1 MKNQRHS
8 NWLNSEL
15 VDEATKVNLRLMDN
29 KTIEDHFGKELEY
42 GTGGIRAILAPGS
55 NKLNI
60 FTIRKASLAFAQYL
74 LRHYKDARSKGV
86 VIAHDNRFMS
96 KEFTIEA
103 ARIFA
108 SNGIKVYIFKSLRPT
123 PQLSFSVRH
132 LKAVGGIV
140 ITASHN
146 PKEYNGF
153 KPYGPDGGQLVPS
166 QIEQLLPFY
175 QTIENELEVKVSAKA
190 DDPLIEVLDE
200 NLDKLYFDQ
209 VYNITLNK
217 TLRNDDFKIVYSP
230 QHGAGY
236 QGVNYLLKKLG
247 YNLINVEEQSAPD
260 PNFSGTTSP
269 NPEDARAYDLAIK
282 KAIEHKADII
292 LTTDPDADR
301 LGLVTLKDN
310 QPVYFSGN
318 QTVELLID
326 YIIRYLKNNDL
337 LKKNHIL
344 FNTIVTSN
352 LGAKIAQAN
361 GVKVVSTLTGFK
373 FIGEQIKLLETDNKY
388 DFLFGYEESYGYL
401 IDETIARDKDALQ
414 AVVLISEM
422 ANYYSK
428 VGKTIE
434 AALDELY
441 LKYGYHIEEV
451 ESITMS
457 GVDGSARI
465 KEIMAKL
472 RANPLTKLGGSNV
485 VMFEDYATSVQLK
498 DQVKTAINLPPSDV
512 LRYTLDNETVVAVRP
527 SGTEPKIKFYY
538 NGVGESKQACLKQI
552 ALIKKE
558 IKELIK

>member
-1 MKNQRHS
+1 MKNQRYS
-8 NWLNSEL
+8 NWLNSPL
-15 VDEATKVNLRLMDN
+15 VDETTKAKLRLMDD

-42 GTGGIRAILAPGS
+42 GTGGIRAIIAPGS

-96 KEFTIEA
+96 KEFTLEA

-108 SNGIKVYIFKSLRPT
+108 SNGIKAYIFKSLRPT

-153 KPYGPDGGQLVPS
+153 KPYDPDGGQLVPS

-190 DDPLIEVLDE
+190 DDPLIQVLDE
-200 NLDKLYFDQ
+200 SLDKLYFDQ
-209 VYNITLNK
+209 VYNISLNK
-217 TLRNDDFKIVYSP
+217 SLRTDDFKIVYSP

-236 QGVNYLLKKLG
+236 QGVNYLLIKLG
-247 YNLINVEEQSAPD
+247 YQLINVEEQAEPD
-260 PNFSGTTSP
+260 PNFSGTASP
-269 NPEDARAYDLAIK
+269 NPEDAKAYDLAIK

-301 LGLVTLKDN
+301 LGLVILKDK
-310 QPVYFSGN
+310 QPIYFSGN
-318 QTVELLID
+318 QTGALLID
-326 YIIRYLKNNDL
+326 YIIRYLKNNNL
-337 LKKNHIL
+337 FKKNHIL

-352 LGAKIAQAN
+352 LGAKIAIAN

-373 FIGEQIKLLETDNKY
+373 FIGEQIRLLEIDNKY

-401 IDETIARDKDALQ
+401 IEETIARDKDALQ

-428 VGKTIE
+428 IGKTLDI
-434 AALDELY
+434 ALEDLY
-441 LKYGYHIEEV
+441 QKYGYHIEEV

-465 KEIMAKL
+465 KEMMTKL
-472 RANPLTKLGGSNV
+472 RAKPFTKLGGSSV
-485 VMFEDYATSVQLK
+485 VVFEDYATSTQLK
-498 DQVKTAINLPPSDV
+498 GQIKSTINLPSSDV

-538 NGVGESKQACLKQI
+538 NGVGNSKQECLQQI
-552 ALIKKE
+552 SLIKKE

>member
-1 MKNQRHS
+1 MKNQRYS
-8 NWLNSEL
+8 NWLNSPL
-15 VDEATKVNLRLMDN
+15 VDETTKATLRLMDD
-29 KTIEDHFGKELEY
+29 KTIEDHFGKDLEF
-42 GTGGIRAILAPGS
+42 GTAGLRAILAPGS

-74 LRHYKDARSKGV
+74 LRHHKDARSKGV

-96 KEFTIEA
+96 KEFTLEA

-108 SNGIKVYIFKSLRPT
+108 SNGIKAYIFKSLRPT

-153 KPYGPDGGQLVPS
+153 KPYGPDGGQLVPN

-175 QTIENELEVKVSAKA
+175 QTIENELEVKVVAKA
-190 DDPLIEVLDE
+190 DDQLIEVLDE
-200 NLDKLYFDQ
+200 SLDKLYFDQ
-209 VYNITLNK
+209 VYNISLNK
-217 TLRNDDFKIVYSP
+217 SLRTDDFKIVYSP

-247 YNLINVEEQSAPD
+247 YQLINVEEQSTPD
-260 PNFSGTTSP
+260 PNFSGTASP
-269 NPEDARAYDLAIK
+269 NPEDAKAYDLAIK
-282 KAIEHKADII
+282 KAIEHNANII

-301 LGLVTLKDN
+301 LGLVTLKDKK
-310 QPVYFSGN
+310 PFYFSGN
-318 QTVELLID
+318 QTGALLID
-326 YIIRYLKNNDL
+326 YIIRFLKNNDL
-337 LKKNHIL
+337 FKKNHIL

-373 FIGEQIKLLETDNKY
+373 FIGEQIKLLENDNKF
-388 DFLFGYEESYGYL
+388 DFLFGYEESFGYL
-401 IDETIARDKDALQ
+401 INGQIARDKDALQ

-428 VGKTIE
+428 IGKTLDV
-434 AALDELY
+434 ALDDLY
-441 LKYGYHIEEV
+441 QKYGYHLEET
-451 ESITMS
+451 ESISMP
-457 GVDGSARI
+457 GVDGRSRI
-465 KEIMAKL
+465 NNIMDKL
-472 RANPLTKLGGSNV
+472 RNSSIKALAGISIDFSEDFQSSIHLKNGIKSN
-485 VMFEDYATSVQLK
+485 
-498 DQVKTAINLPPSDV
+498 IILPKADV
-512 LRYTLDNETVVAVRP
+512 IKYTLENETVVAVRP

-538 NGVGESKQACLKQI
+538 NTVGKSENECIKQI
-552 ALIKKE
+552 EQLKKEMLDLIK
-558 IKELIK
+558 

>member
-1 MKNQRHS
+1 MKNQRYS
-8 NWLNSEL
+8 NWLNSPL
-15 VDEATKVNLRLMDN
+15 VDETTKAKLRLMDD
-29 KTIEDHFGKELEY
+29 KTIEDHFGKELDF
-42 GTGGIRAILAPGS
+42 GTAGLRAILAPGS

-74 LRHYKDARSKGV
+74 LRHHKDARSKGV

-96 KEFTIEA
+96 KEFTLEA

-108 SNGIKVYIFKSLRPT
+108 SNGIKAYIFKSLRPT

-175 QTIENELEVKVSAKA
+175 QTIENELEVKVLAKA

-200 NLDKLYFDQ
+200 SLDKLYFDQ
-209 VYNITLNK
+209 VYNISLNK
-217 TLRNDDFKIVYSP
+217 SLRTDDFKIVYSP

-247 YNLINVEEQSAPD
+247 YQLINVEEQSNPD
-260 PNFSGTTSP
+260 PNFSGTASP
-269 NPEDARAYDLAIK
+269 NPEDVKAYDLAIK
-282 KAIEHKADII
+282 KAIEHNANII

-301 LGLVTLKDN
+301 LGVVILKDK
-310 QPVYFSGN
+310 QPLYFSGN
-318 QTVELLID
+318 QTGALLID
-326 YIIRYLKNNDL
+326 YIIRFLKNNDL
-337 LKKNHIL
+337 FKKNHIL

-352 LGAKIAQAN
+352 LGAKIALSQ

-373 FIGEQIKLLETDNKY
+373 FIGEQIKLLENDNKF

-401 IDETIARDKDALQ
+401 IKDSIARDKDALQ

-422 ANYYSK
+422 ANFYSK
-428 VGKTIE
+428 VGKTLDI
-434 AALDELY
+434 ALEELY
-441 LKYGYHIEEV
+441 QKYGYHLEET
-451 ESITMS
+451 ESISMP
-457 GVDGSARI
+457 GVDGRSRI
-465 KEIMAKL
+465 NKIMDKL
-472 RANPLTKLGGSNV
+472 RNSSIKALAGISIDFSEDFQSSIRLKNGIKSN
-485 VMFEDYATSVQLK
+485 
-498 DQVKTAINLPPSDV
+498 IILPKADV
-512 LRYTLDNETVVAVRP
+512 IKYTLENETVVAVRP

-538 NGVGESKQACLKQI
+538 NTVGKSENECIKQI
-552 ALIKKE
+552 EQLKKEMLDLIK
-558 IKELIK
+558 

>member
-318 QTVELLID
+318 QTGALLID